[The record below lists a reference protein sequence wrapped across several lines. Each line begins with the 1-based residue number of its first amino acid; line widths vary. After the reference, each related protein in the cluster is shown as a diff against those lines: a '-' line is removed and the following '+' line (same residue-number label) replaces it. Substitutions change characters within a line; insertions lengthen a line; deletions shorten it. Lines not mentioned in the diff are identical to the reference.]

1 MSGDAEEDLRRLRA
15 AIDVVPLGVVVATE
29 AGVVFRN
36 RQARSLVGGRGTD
49 ALAAHTVDS
58 LLEADG
64 PGRTT
69 LDLFGPPRRSLAI
82 STQPLSDEQG
92 PVGTVALIEDVTER
106 RQLDAVRR
114 DFVANVS
121 HELRTPVGA
130 LGVLAETLAGEDDP
144 DVIGRLC
151 TRIAVEAE
159 RAARIIDDLLDLSR
173 IEAGGASASSDV
185 RVVDLFEASVERV
198 RPLAERRAVTIAVA
212 PVRPEL
218 HLVADERQLVSAV
231 ANLLDNA
238 VKYSEE
244 GSEVELSAAEDG
256 EWLELV
262 VRDHRIGIPQRDLE
276 RVFERFYRVDRA
288 RSRHTGGT
296 GLGLS
301 IVRHVAA
308 NHGGDVRVASRE
320 GEGSM
325 FTLRLPT
332 RSP

>member
-1 MSGDAEEDLRRLRA
+1 MSVEEELRRLRA
-15 AIDVVPLGVVVATE
+15 AVDVVPLGVVVAGD

-49 ALAAHTVDS
+49 AIAAHTVDTMLARES
-58 LLEADG
+58 PD
-64 PGRTT
+64 RTT
-69 LDLFGPPRRSLAI
+69 LDLFGPPRRSLAL
-82 STQPLSDEQG
+82 STEPLFDDEG
-92 PVGTVALIEDVTER
+92 SLGTIALIEDVTER

-144 DVIGRLC
+144 AVMRRLC
-151 TRIAVEAE
+151 ARISVEAE

-173 IEAGGASASSDV
+173 IEAGGAQSRADV
-185 RVVDLFEASVERV
+185 AVADLFAMALERV
-198 RPLAERRAVTIAVA
+198 RGAAERRGVSLVTA
-212 PVRPEL
+212 PFDEEL
-218 HLVADERQLVSAV
+218 RLVADESQLVSAL

-238 VKYSEE
+238 VEYSDD
-244 GSEVELSAAEDG
+244 GSSVELLARDEG
-256 EWLELV
+256 EWIELV
-262 VRDHRIGIPQRDLE
+262 VRDSGIGIPHRDLE

-301 IVRHVAA
+301 IVRHVAT
-308 NHGGDVRVASRE
+308 NHGGQVKVSSRE
-320 GEGSM
+320 GEGST
-325 FTLRLPT
+325 FTLRLP
-332 RSP
+332 RLSP